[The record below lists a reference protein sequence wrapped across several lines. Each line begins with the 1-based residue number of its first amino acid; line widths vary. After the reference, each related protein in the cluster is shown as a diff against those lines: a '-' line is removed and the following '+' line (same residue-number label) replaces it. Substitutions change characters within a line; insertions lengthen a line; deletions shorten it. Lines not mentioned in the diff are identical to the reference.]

1 MKCFQGCFSHT
12 AYFHSSLR
20 GSLSRGRSGK
30 RKNGKIDSSSS
41 SPWLIPFLWVAC
53 WRWVAPGLSVWREP
67 RRAQL
72 CIPSGP
78 PCRLPLAD
86 CSDSWSL
93 PVTSQ
98 NLGQELWGQHKQQT
112 QTSISKEGLSDR
124 VESLKEQTERS
135 QNQFLKKS

>member
-1 MKCFQGCFSHT
+1 MADSFSLGGMLEVGCT
-12 AYFHSSLR
+12 WPVSLE
-20 GSLSRGRSGK
+20 G
-30 RKNGKIDSSSS
+30 
-41 SPWLIPFLWVAC
+41 
-53 WRWVAPGLSVWREP
+53 APQSATLHP
-67 RRAQL
+67 LRA
-72 CIPSGP
+72 S
-78 PCRLPLAD
+78 LPLAD